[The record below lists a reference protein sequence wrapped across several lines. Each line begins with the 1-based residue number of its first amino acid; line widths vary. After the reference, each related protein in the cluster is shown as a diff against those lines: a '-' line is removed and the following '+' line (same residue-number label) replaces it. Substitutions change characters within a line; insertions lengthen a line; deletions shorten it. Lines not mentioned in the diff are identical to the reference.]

1 MWYQTLFIYW
11 QIFLGNGFVFLLLI
25 VSLLTSTSVD
35 ICSFHIF
42 GWDFQNIFF
51 LSVQCST
58 WAMTFLQ
65 ASISVICAL
74 FSFYLFQTNHYEKCC
89 KFKWQSCTNMH
100 NMSWSLPIMCI
111 AKDSI
116 AIFTV
121 KLNFS
126 PPRCSKIAFVLQIFL
141 SLNVKHFT
149 FVFLSNWLLKMIRCS
164 EHLLWG

>member
-35 ICSFHIF
+35 ICSFHVF

-74 FSFYLFQTNHYEKCC
+74 FSFYLFQTSHDEKCC

-100 NMSWSLPIMCI
+100 NASWSPPIMCI

-121 KLNFS
+121 KLNFFS
-126 PPRCSKIAFVLQIFL
+126 PRCSKIAFVLQICS

-164 EHLLWG
+164 EHLLCG